1 MHFLL
6 DKHTLPSFYFII
18 ITNFL
23 MDYNKLFNRQL
34 FFICLQIYSRIT
46 NCLLMNKPGV
56 DCRLYSRGIG
66 VII

>member
-1 MHFLL
+1 
-6 DKHTLPSFYFII
+6 
-18 ITNFL
+18 